1 VKQILCVRLKN
12 WPIDRLLRRL
22 QRDGG
27 QSLDVSGRST
37 ASDAPIAPA
46 NGIRR
51 VRGRP
56 TNDPPRKRR
65 WTHQLWQDGPK
76 DLKVTSIADRSSATN
91 AIQPRSKLFMPSRGI
106 CMTPS
111 IRANGPSYMKPVPP
125 PVQRSANVTTA
136 KDRPI
141 VITRTVANRQIV
153 VAMSSSAAAMGVRPG
168 LTLTES
174 RALCPDLSNAEHD
187 PARDARAL
195 EALARW
201 MMRFTPVVALP
212 ETSKDESEISN
223 LKSQISHSIYLDLT
237 GCERVFGGVSNI
249 VRDVMTSLNRLRVSA
264 SVAVASTP
272 GAAWALASF
281 SDNGRIIP
289 REDLSS
295 VLSTLPVAGLR
306 LDDDLLESLHHLGI
320 ETIGQVISLP
330 RHALPSRFGS
340 KLLHRIDQAL
350 GRIAEP
356 LVPLTYFAPIEAR
369 MDFDGAV
376 DSIEAIYLV
385 FKRLIGDVVSE
396 LARRGC
402 GVREI
407 EIEFFRA
414 YAQTIKHTIG
424 LSRPSRDPVNLFNL
438 IRCATENLDG
448 GGDGFLGIRLFVAR
462 AERISD
468 EQIAL
473 LDQERYAG
481 EIELAQLIE
490 RLRVRMGEGAI
501 ATPALVESHLPE
513 RAWTY
518 ACVSTRV
525 ENPCHGRPLQLLPE
539 PTEIAVMVSPSED
552 RDGRPILFR
561 HQHQVHELRH
571 AIGPERISGEWWRG
585 HDRTR
590 DYFDVEDDEGRRFW
604 LFRVQETNRWYL
616 HGVF

>member
-1 VKQILCVRLKN
+1 
-12 WPIDRLLRRL
+12 
-22 QRDGG
+22 
-27 QSLDVSGRST
+27 
-37 ASDAPIAPA
+37 
-46 NGIRR
+46 
-51 VRGRP
+51 
-56 TNDPPRKRR
+56 
-65 WTHQLWQDGPK
+65 
-76 DLKVTSIADRSSATN
+76 
-91 AIQPRSKLFMPSRGI
+91 
-106 CMTPS
+106 MTPS

-125 PVQRSANVTTA
+125 PVQRSTNTA
-136 KDRPI
+136 TPKDRPI

-153 VAMSSSAAAMGVRPG
+153 VAMSSAAGATGVRPG

-174 RALCPDLSNAEHD
+174 RALCPDLANVEHD

-201 MMRFTPVVALP
+201 MIRFTPVVALP
-212 ETSKDESEISN
+212 EMPKHECEISD
-223 LKSQISHSIYLDLT
+223 SIYLDLT

-249 VRDVMTSLNRLRVSA
+249 VRDVITSLSRLRLSA
-264 SVAVASTP
+264 SVAVAPTP

-281 SDNGRIIP
+281 GADNGRIVT
-289 REDLSS
+289 RDDLAS

-306 LDDDLLESLHHLGI
+306 LEDDLRESLHHLGI
-320 ETIGQVISLP
+320 ETIGRVMSLP
-330 RHALPSRFGS
+330 RHAIPSRFGPR
-340 KLLHRIDQAL
+340 LLHRLDQAL
-350 GRIAEP
+350 ERIDEP

-376 DSIEAIYLV
+376 DSIETIYLV
-385 FKRLIGDVVSE
+385 FKRLIDDIVNE

-414 YAQTIKHTIG
+414 YAQTIKHAIA

-462 AERISD
+462 AERIND

-481 EIELAQLIE
+481 EIELAQLVE
-490 RLRVRMGEGAI
+490 RLRVRMGEAAI
-501 ATPALVESHLPE
+501 ATPVLVESHLPE
-513 RAWTY
+513 RAWNFRSM
-518 ACVSTRV
+518 AVSAMPV
-525 ENPCHGRPLQLLPE
+525 VHGRDAHATEKRPLQLLSE
-539 PTEIAVMVSPSED
+539 PTELAVMVSPSED

-561 HQHQVHELRH
+561 HHNEVHKLRH
-571 AIGPERISGEWWRG
+571 TIGPERISGEWWRG

-590 DYFDVEDDEGRRFW
+590 DYFDVEDEDGRRFW

-616 HGVF
+616 HGMF

>member
-1 VKQILCVRLKN
+1 
-12 WPIDRLLRRL
+12 
-22 QRDGG
+22 
-27 QSLDVSGRST
+27 
-37 ASDAPIAPA
+37 
-46 NGIRR
+46 
-51 VRGRP
+51 
-56 TNDPPRKRR
+56 
-65 WTHQLWQDGPK
+65 
-76 DLKVTSIADRSSATN
+76 
-91 AIQPRSKLFMPSRGI
+91 
-106 CMTPS
+106 
-111 IRANGPSYMKPVPP
+111 
-125 PVQRSANVTTA
+125 
-136 KDRPI
+136 
-141 VITRTVANRQIV
+141 VANRQIV

-174 RALCPDLSNAEHD
+174 RALCPDLANAEHD

-212 ETSKDESEISN
+212 ETPKDESEITN
-223 LKSQISHSIYLDLT
+223 LKSQISDSIYLDLT

-249 VRDVMTSLNRLRVSA
+249 VRDVITSLNRLRLSA

-281 SDNGRIIP
+281 SDDGRIIT
-289 REDLSS
+289 RDDLSG
-295 VLSTLPVAGLR
+295 VLATLPVAGLR
-306 LDDDLLESLHHLGI
+306 LEDDLLESLHHLGI
-320 ETIGQVISLP
+320 ETIGQVMSLP
-330 RHALPSRFGS
+330 RHALPSRFGPQ
-340 KLLHRIDQAL
+340 LLHRLDQAL
-350 GRIAEP
+350 GRIDEP
-356 LVPLTYFAPIEAR
+356 LVPLMYVASIEAR

-376 DSIEAIYLV
+376 DSIETIYLV

-396 LARRGC
+396 LAQRGC
-402 GVREI
+402 GAREI

-473 LDQERYAG
+473 LDQELYAG

-501 ATPALVESHLPE
+501 ATPTLVESHLPE
-513 RAWTY
+513 RAWTETTIDV
-518 ACVSTRV
+518 APVPRQEQHST
-525 ENPCHGRPLQLLPE
+525 RPLQLVPE
-539 PTEIAVMVSPSED
+539 PIDIAVMVSPSED

-561 HQHQVHELRH
+561 HDNQVHELRH

-590 DYFDVEDDEGRRFW
+590 DYFDVEDEDGRRFW
-604 LFRVQETNRWYL
+604 VFRVQETNRWYL
-616 HGVF
+616 HGMF